1 MKIKTE
7 LLQACLDYANKR
19 IDNYKNELSTIKES
33 IESND
38 KGGDDDDDSGNG
50 KLFNDLEKNS
60 QHLNDAQKMLDS
72 IKAISP
78 NVVSEHVVLGSFVKT
93 TTNHFF
99 ISISAGKIDLDN
111 LSVFAISPSSPIGT
125 LLINKRKGDL
135 VQFNN
140 NSFTITEVI

>member
-38 KGGDDDDDSGNG
+38 KAGDDDDDSGNG

-78 NVVSEHVVLGSFVKT
+78 NVVSEQVVLGSFVKT

-99 ISISAGKIDLDN
+99 LSISAGKIDLDN
-111 LSVFAISPSSPIGT
+111 LSVFAISPSSPIGA
-125 LLINKRKGDL
+125 LLINKRKGDV
-135 VQFNN
+135 VQFND

>member
-38 KGGDDDDDSGNG
+38 KSGDDDDDSGNG

-60 QHLNDAQKMLDS
+60 QHLSDAQKMLDS

-78 NVVSEHVVLGSFVKT
+78 NLVSEQVVLGSFVKT

-125 LLINKRKGDL
+125 LLINKRKGDV

>member
-1 MKIKTE
+1 MKIKNE
-7 LLQACLDYANKR
+7 LLQACLEYANKR

-78 NVVSEHVVLGSFVKT
+78 NVVSEQVVLGSFVKT

-99 ISISAGKIDLDN
+99 LSISAGKIDLDN
-111 LSVFAISPSSPIGT
+111 LSVFAISPSSPIGA
-125 LLINKRKGDL
+125 LLINKRKGDV

>member
-38 KGGDDDDDSGNG
+38 KAGDDDDDSGNG

-125 LLINKRKGDL
+125 LLINKRKGDV

>member
-38 KGGDDDDDSGNG
+38 KAGDDDDDSGNG

-99 ISISAGKIDLDN
+99 LSISAGKIDLDN
-111 LSVFAISPSSPIGT
+111 LSVFAISPSSPIGA
-125 LLINKRKGDL
+125 LLINKRKGDV

>member
-125 LLINKRKGDL
+125 LLINKRKGDV

>member
-19 IDNYKNELSTIKES
+19 IDNYKNELTTIKES

-38 KGGDDDDDSGNG
+38 KAGDDDDDSGNG

-72 IKAISP
+72 LKAISP

-125 LLINKRKGDL
+125 LLINKRKGDI
-135 VQFNN
+135 VEFNN

>member
-38 KGGDDDDDSGNG
+38 KAGDDDDDSGNG

-78 NVVSEHVVLGSFVKT
+78 NVVSEQVVLGSFVKT

-99 ISISAGKIDLDN
+99 LSISAGKIDLDN
-111 LSVFAISPSSPIGT
+111 LSVFAISPSSPIGA
-125 LLINKRKGDL
+125 LLINKRKGDV

>member
-78 NVVSEHVVLGSFVKT
+78 NLVSENVVLGSFVKT

-125 LLINKRKGDL
+125 LLINKRKGD
-135 VQFNN
+135 VIQFNN

>member
-7 LLQACLDYANKR
+7 LLQACLEYANKR
-19 IDNYKNELSTIKES
+19 IDNYKNELSTIKQS

-125 LLINKRKGDL
+125 LLINKRKGDV

>member
-1 MKIKTE
+1 MKIKNE
-7 LLQACLDYANKR
+7 LLQACLEYANKR

-78 NVVSEHVVLGSFVKT
+78 NVVS
-93 TTNHFF
+93 
-99 ISISAGKIDLDN
+99 
-111 LSVFAISPSSPIGT
+111 
-125 LLINKRKGDL
+125 
-135 VQFNN
+135 
-140 NSFTITEVI
+140 

>member
-38 KGGDDDDDSGNG
+38 KAGDDDDDSGNG

-78 NVVSEHVVLGSFVKT
+78 NVVSEKVVLGSFVKT

-99 ISISAGKIDLDN
+99 LSISAGKIDLDN
-111 LSVFAISPSSPIGT
+111 LSVFAISPSSPIGA
-125 LLINKRKGDL
+125 LLINKRKGDV

>member
-93 TTNHFF
+93 TSNHFF
-99 ISISAGKIDLDN
+99 ISISAGKIDLDDI
-111 LSVFAISPSSPIGT
+111 SVFAISPSSPIGM
-125 LLINKRKGDL
+125 LLINKRKGDV